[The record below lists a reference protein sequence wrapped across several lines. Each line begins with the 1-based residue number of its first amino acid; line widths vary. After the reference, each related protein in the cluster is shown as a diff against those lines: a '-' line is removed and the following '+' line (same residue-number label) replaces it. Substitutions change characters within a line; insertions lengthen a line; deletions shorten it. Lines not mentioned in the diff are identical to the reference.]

1 MKDKVFIK
9 NLILPCKIGVTKEER
24 KEKQNIIIDIEIF
37 CDLNQA
43 GAKDDLNKSI
53 NYAEVQEKT
62 TAAVTGGEFKLLE
75 NLAQT
80 VASLILKNP
89 IASQITIAVKKQK
102 YGKTPEMG
110 IEITRDR
117 NG

>member
-9 NLILPCKIGVTKEER
+9 NLVVPCAIGVTKEEQAKR
-24 KEKQNIIIDIEIF
+24 QNVIIDIEIF
-37 CDLNQA
+37 CDLSQA
-43 GAKDDLNKSI
+43 GTTDDLNKSI
-53 NYAEVQEKT
+53 SYAEVQEKVT
-62 TAAVTGGEFKLLE
+62 EAVTSGEFKLLE

-80 VASLILKNP
+80 LSSLILKNQL
-89 IASQITIAVKKQK
+89 ASKVTVAIKKDK
-102 YGKTPEMG
+102 YGKNPMMG